1 MLRDCLVCGL
11 SNKVNDNI
19 TEIEE
24 TLKKDW
30 FQCVLFCFRGGSVG
44 ELDGENHEFS
54 FEVLEFETF

>member
-30 FQCVLFCFRGGSVG
+30 VSVCFVL
-44 ELDGENHEFS
+44 L
-54 FEVLEFETF
+54 